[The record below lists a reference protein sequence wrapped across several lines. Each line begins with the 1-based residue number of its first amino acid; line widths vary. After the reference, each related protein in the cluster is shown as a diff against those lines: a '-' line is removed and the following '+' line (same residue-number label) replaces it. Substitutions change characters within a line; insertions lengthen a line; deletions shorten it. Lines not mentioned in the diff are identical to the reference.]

1 MKTEDVLLTV
11 MVMVLWGLNFVVA
24 KIGLEELPPM
34 LLVGIRFLLV
44 ALLLI
49 GLVPIPRGHIGKIV
63 ALSISMGAL
72 HFGLMFMGI
81 RNVDAAIASV
91 AIQLQVPFAAL
102 LAWIFLGDRLGW
114 RRVGGMAL
122 AFLGIVVI
130 AGEPRMLS
138 NLTPLALIVA
148 ASFLWAVGNVQL
160 RDLRAVGPMAL
171 NAWLALFAA
180 PQMLIASAVFEDGQW
195 QALANAGWK
204 GWGAI
209 VYMIV
214 FVTII
219 VYGFWYRMAQRYPVN
234 LTMAHTLQVPVWG
247 VLASVGLLGERLTW
261 AMVAGSLLTLAGV
274 AVIVLWRPAPV
285 PVPQRPES

>member
-1 MKTEDVLLTV
+1 
-11 MVMVLWGLNFVVA
+11 VLWGLNFVVA

-34 LLVGIRFLLV
+34 LLVGLRFILV

-49 GLVPIPRGHIGKIV
+49 GFVPIPRGHMLKILG
-63 ALSISMGAL
+63 LSVSMGAL
-72 HFGLMFMGI
+72 HFGLMFVGI
-81 RNVDAAIASV
+81 GHVDASVASI

-114 RRVGGMAL
+114 HRVGGMAL
-122 AFLGIVVI
+122 AFVGILVI
-130 AGEPRMLS
+130 AGEPRMATRLV
-138 NLTPLALIVA
+138 PLGCIVT
-148 ASFLWAVGNVQL
+148 ASLLWAIGNVQL
-160 RDLRAVGPMAL
+160 RDLRAVSPMAL

-180 PQMLIASAVFEDGQW
+180 PQMLIGSALFEHGQW
-195 QALANAGWK
+195 EAMANAGWK

-219 VYGFWYRMAQRYPVN
+219 GYGFWYRMAQLYPVN

-247 VLASVGLLGERLTW
+247 VLSSVALLGERLTW
-261 AMVAGSLLTLAGV
+261 AMVAGSVLTIAGV
-274 AVIVLWRPAPV
+274 AIIVLWRAPRPPAKAAT
-285 PVPQRPES
+285 

>member
-24 KIGLEELPPM
+24 KVGLEELPPM
-34 LLVGIRFLLV
+34 LLVGIRFALV

-49 GLVPIPRGHIGKIV
+49 GFVPIPRGNIGKIV
-63 ALSISMGAL
+63 ALSMSMGAL

-81 RNVDAAIASV
+81 RDVDAAIASV

-114 RRVGGMAL
+114 RRLGGMAL

-130 AGEPRMLS
+130 AGEPRMTA
-138 NLTPLALIVA
+138 NLAPLGLIIT

-180 PQMLIASAVFEDGQW
+180 PQMLVASAIFEDGQW
-195 QALANAGWK
+195 EALAGAGWK

-219 VYGFWYRMAQRYPVN
+219 GYGFWYRMAQRYPVN

-274 AVIVLWRPAPV
+274 AVIVLWRAAPV
-285 PVPQRPES
+285 AQQPES

>member
-1 MKTEDVLLTV
+1 MKPADLALTV
-11 MVMVLWGLNFVVA
+11 LVMVLWGLNFVVA

-34 LLVGIRFLLV
+34 LLVGLRFILV

-49 GLVPIPRGHIGKIV
+49 GFVPIPRGHMLKILG
-63 ALSISMGAL
+63 LSVSMGAL
-72 HFGLMFMGI
+72 HFGLMFVGI
-81 RNVDAAIASV
+81 GHVDASVASI

-114 RRVGGMAL
+114 HRVGGMAL
-122 AFLGIVVI
+122 AFVGILVI
-130 AGEPRMLS
+130 AGEPRMATRLV
-138 NLTPLALIVA
+138 PLGCIVT
-148 ASFLWAVGNVQL
+148 ASLLWAIGNVQL
-160 RDLRAVGPMAL
+160 RDLRAVSPMAL

-180 PQMLIASAVFEDGQW
+180 PQMLIGSALFEHGQW
-195 QALANAGWK
+195 EAMANAGWK

-219 VYGFWYRMAQRYPVN
+219 GYGFWYRMAQLYPVN

-247 VLASVGLLGERLTW
+247 VLSSVALLGERLTW
-261 AMVAGSLLTLAGV
+261 AMVAGSVLTIAGV
-274 AVIVLWRPAPV
+274 AIIVLWRAPRPPAKAAT
-285 PVPQRPES
+285 

>member
-219 VYGFWYRMAQRYPVN
+219 GYGFWYRMAQRYPVN

>member
-1 MKTEDVLLTV
+1 MKPADVLLTV

-44 ALLLI
+44 AALLI
-49 GLVPIPRGHIGKIV
+49 GFVPIPRGHMARIA

-72 HFGLMFMGI
+72 HFGLMFVGI
-81 RNVDAAIASV
+81 RHVDASVASV

-102 LAWIFLGDRLGW
+102 LAWLFLGDRLGW

-130 AGEPRMLS
+130 AGEPRMAT
-138 NLTPLALIVA
+138 NLGPLGLIVI
-148 ASFLWAVGNVQL
+148 ASFLWAIGNVQL
-160 RDLRAVGPMAL
+160 RDLRAVSPMAL

-195 QALANAGWK
+195 AAMAAAGWK

-209 VYMIV
+209 AYMIV

-219 VYGFWYRMAQRYPVN
+219 GYGFWYRMAQRYPVN

-247 VLASVGLLGERLTW
+247 VLSSVVLLGERLTW
-261 AMVAGSLLTLAGV
+261 PMVAGSLLTLAGV

-285 PVPQRPES
+285 PVLQRPEI

>member
-24 KIGLEELPPM
+24 KVGLEELPPM

-49 GLVPIPRGHIGKIV
+49 GLVPIPRGHIGKIA
-63 ALSISMGAL
+63 ALSMSMGAL

-81 RNVDAAIASV
+81 RDVDAAVASV

-114 RRVGGMAL
+114 RRLGGMAL

-130 AGEPRMLS
+130 AGEPRMMT
-138 NLTPLALIVA
+138 NLTPLALIVT

-195 QALANAGWK
+195 EALAGAGWK
-204 GWGAI
+204 GWGAV

-219 VYGFWYRMAQRYPVN
+219 GYGFWYRMAQRYPVN

-274 AVIVLWRPAPV
+274 AVIVLWRPAPA
-285 PVPQRPES
+285 PAKT

>member
-34 LLVGIRFLLV
+34 LLVGLRFAMV
-44 ALLLI
+44 AALLI

-63 ALSISMGAL
+63 GLSMSMGAL
-72 HFGLMFMGI
+72 HFGLMFIGI
-81 RNVDAAIASV
+81 RHVDAAVASV

-114 RRVGGMAL
+114 RRLGGMAL

-130 AGEPRMLS
+130 AGEPRMAS
-138 NLTPLALIVA
+138 NLAPLGLIVA
-148 ASFLWAVGNVQL
+148 ASFLWAIGNVQL

-180 PQMLIASAVFEDGQW
+180 PQMLIASAIFEDGQW
-195 QALANAGWK
+195 HALAAAGWK

-209 VYMIV
+209 AYMIV

-219 VYGFWYRMAQRYPVN
+219 GYGFWYRMAQRYPVN

-247 VLASVGLLGERLTW
+247 VLCSVLILGERLTW
-261 AMVAGSLLTLAGV
+261 AMVVGSLLTLAGV

-285 PVPQRPES
+285 PVPQRPEP

>member
-24 KIGLEELPPM
+24 KVGLEELPPM
-34 LLVGIRFLLV
+34 LLVGIRFLFV

-81 RNVDAAIASV
+81 RDVDAAVASV

-114 RRVGGMAL
+114 RRLGGMAL

-130 AGEPRMLS
+130 AGEPRMAA
-138 NLTPLALIVA
+138 NLAPLGLIIA

-180 PQMLIASAVFEDGQW
+180 PQMLIASAIFEEGQW
-195 QALANAGWK
+195 QALASAGWK

-219 VYGFWYRMAQRYPVN
+219 GYGFWYRMAQRYPVN

-247 VLASVGLLGERLTW
+247 VLASVVLLGERLTW

-274 AVIVLWRPAPV
+274 AVIVLWRGAPAPAKT
-285 PVPQRPES
+285 